1 MTEAGGPAAAGCEEK
16 AERLVAGLVQRDP
29 AAYAEFCA
37 HFGRRLHRYLA
48 GSLQGDRE
56 LAEDLMVQTLAE
68 AVRCIGRFDARKAA
82 FAAWVFGVARRLV
95 QVERRRQH
103 RRKSVP
109 ASAQVSLDQLPETL
123 SPTDLETSLTES
135 LEAQR
140 HVARLRACLS
150 EREMEVLV
158 LHYVHQ
164 LSVQEIGAIIGRSGR
179 AVESLLHRAKA
190 KARERLS
197 EDA

>member
-1 MTEAGGPAAAGCEEK
+1 MTEASVPAAAGHEENTD
-16 AERLVAGLVQRDP
+16 RLVSGIREHDP
-29 AAYAEFCA
+29 AAHAELCA
-37 HFGRRLHRYLA
+37 RYGRRLHRYLA

-68 AVRCIGRFDARKAA
+68 TARCIGRYDARRAT
-82 FAAWVFGVARRLV
+82 FTAWVFGIARRLV
-95 QVERRRQH
+95 QIERRRRN

-150 EREMEVLV
+150 EGEMEALV

-179 AVESLLHRAKA
+179 AVESLLHRAKT
-190 KARERLS
+190 KARERLT